1 MLNQNEWLSVTLMK
15 AEVQE
20 MGRGSATPQEDSG
33 SKEKCCDMTEQAH
46 CGSHPGYS
54 SKQDPSAK

>member
-1 MLNQNEWLSVTLMK
+1 MLNQNKWPSVRLMK

-33 SKEKCCDMTEQAH
+33 SREKCCGMTEQAH
-46 CGSHPGYS
+46 CGSCPEYP